1 MIEFPPAQL
10 NRMDPPGLPAY
21 RTNLDFYQGS
31 QWPQTSRHRQLV
43 LNYAKVSIDKIT
55 SFLMQGLG
63 VACFPTQD
71 TDELKARV
79 RKAEQL
85 LSNVHDQNAIQQL
98 DYETEVDAAILGDGC
113 YKVIWDPE
121 QKRIRITSPD
131 VSGIFAWWLGDCPT
145 RVWRVAS
152 KYTLTQDEISILYR
166 TAIAKNQAAIT
177 ELWTPADLSL
187 YLDDDLIA

>member
-1 MIEFPPAQL
+1 MTEFAPSQL
-10 NRMDPPGLPAY
+10 NRMDTTRLAAY
-21 RTNLDFYQGS
+21 KTNLDFYNGS
-31 QWPQTSRHRQLV
+31 QWQQTSRNRQLV
-43 LNYAKVSIDKIT
+43 FNYAKVSIDKIT

-131 VSGIFAWWLGDCPT
+131 VS
-145 RVWRVAS
+145 
-152 KYTLTQDEISILYR
+152 
-166 TAIAKNQAAIT
+166 
-177 ELWTPADLSL
+177 
-187 YLDDDLIA
+187 